1 MRLALAFLLLMSAIT
16 FALGITQPIMQFKR
30 LYFFEDTPSLIALFR
45 GLWDAGDVI
54 VALAVLVFSLIFP
67 AVKLTLVFIAAV
79 APQTPLARSPL
90 WQFAGT
96 LSRWS
101 LMDVLLV
108 ALVIFAA
115 KTSGLASAI
124 AQPGLW
130 FYAISALTGAAAAAL
145 VKRTSKSEIN
155 IESSPPAP

>member
-1 MRLALAFLLLMSAIT
+1 MRLALAFLLLISAAT
-16 FALGITQPIMQFKR
+16 FALGITLPIVQFKR
-30 LYFFEDTPSLIALFR
+30 LYFFEDTPSLLNLFT
-45 GLWDAGDVI
+45 GLWAEGDI
-54 VALAVLVFSLIFP
+54 WVALAILIFSMIFP
-67 AVKLTLVFIAAV
+67 ALKLSLVFIAAI

-90 WQFAGT
+90 LQFAGA

-115 KTSGLASAI
+115 KTSGLAEAM

-130 FYAISALTGAAAAAL
+130 FYAMSALSGAAAAAL
-145 VKRTSKSEIN
+145 IKRTTDL
-155 IESSPPAP
+155 